1 MTKQP
6 DPLNDL
12 RDEAAYKAATHP
24 ELVEQYRAYWLEL
37 TAHPRPPHLC
47 TRADIEAARAV
58 MLVMLVNET
67 PIETAKEVL
76 KR

>member
-1 MTKQP
+1 VT
-6 DPLNDL
+6 DPLNNL
-12 RDEAAYKAATHP
+12 RDEAAYKAATVP

-37 TAHPRPPHLC
+37 TAQPRPPHIG
-47 TRADIEAARAV
+47 TYEGIEAARAT
-58 MLVMLVNET
+58 MLAMLINET